1 MKKFLLLTLA
11 LSAAFF
17 AKGFDKEA
25 LAKIDFDKYIVLKVA
40 ERADLQGAA
49 LTLGTMTG
57 NPLVGGYLANQAAS
71 FEPASAGIE
80 VDPSLK
86 NGEIACV
93 TIAPELI
100 DKIFEMKEELK
111 PYKGAVKSAQAK
123 YIVTKAGIDLKATVD
138 FNDDL
143 KAKFAAETTFKS
155 EVFSTLPSETLAF
168 AFGENPEVKLLTVD
182 VKKELDKLK
191 ALEEKKEEIDWEKKG
206 EKLGKI
212 LEKDYA
218 GKSFAL
224 AFKGFTPAKK
234 ASERFEATFP
244 EYKETELKLAGFF
257 SAYSLVK
264 TLLPVYISVLD
275 DPDEK
280 TMMTMFMMQLPE
292 EGVGGLAMVLTQSED
307 GKAVAHYRISADEV
321 KAISGAANAV
331 FMMAMMNGGM
341 NGGLFEEDGGSDGMI
356 DDSDLLIDDEDLDL
370 ED

>member
-1 MKKFLLLTLA
+1 MKKLLFLTLA

-17 AKGFDKEA
+17 AKAFDKEA
-25 LAKIDFDKYIVLKVA
+25 LAKIDFDKYISLKVA
-40 ERADLQGAA
+40 ERTELQGAA

-71 FEPASAGIE
+71 FEPASAGVE

-86 NGEIACV
+86 NGEVACV
-93 TIAPELI
+93 TIDPELV
-100 DKIFEMKEELK
+100 DKILEMKEELK

-123 YIVTKAGIDLKATVD
+123 YIVTKAGIDVKATVD
-138 FNDDL
+138 FNDEL
-143 KAKFAAETTFKS
+143 KAKFAAEKTFKS
-155 EVFSTLPSETLAF
+155 EVFDKLPAETLAF
-168 AFGENPEVKLLTVD
+168 AFGDNPEVKLITVD

-206 EKLGKI
+206 EKLGKK
-212 LEKDYA
+212 LEEEYA

-224 AFKGFTPAKK
+224 AFKGFAPAKK
-234 ASERFEATFP
+234 ASERFAATFP
-244 EYKETELKLAGFF
+244 EYKDTELKLAGFF
-257 SAYSLVK
+257 SAYSLAK

-280 TMMTMFMMQLPE
+280 TMTTMFMMQLPE
-292 EGVGGLAMVLTQSED
+292 EGVGGIAMVLTQSED

-341 NGGLFEEDGGSDGMI
+341 NGGMLEEEDSADT
-356 DDSDLLIDDEDLDL
+356 LIDDEDLEL